1 MDTCIV
7 MRALCDPT
15 RLSAVRILWGGGE
28 HCVCELMEALGTT
41 QSRMSRH
48 MAALKVAGLVVDR
61 RDAQRVRYSRNPG
74 FAPALSA
81 VVDAVLAA
89 NPAPKKKTASAS
101 AAWPTQQAGGAA
113 R

>member
-1 MDTCIV
+1 MDTRII
-7 MRALCDPT
+7 MHALCDPI
-15 RLSAVRILWGGGE
+15 RRSAVRVLWDGRE

-61 RDAQRVRYSRNPG
+61 RDAQGVRYSRNPG
-74 FAPALSA
+74 LAPALSA
-81 VVDAVLAA
+81 VVDAMLAA
-89 NPAPKKKTASAS
+89 NSAAGKGAASAP
-101 AAWPTQQAGGAA
+101 AAWPTQSAGGAV